1 MSKKITRRD
10 FLKIVAVGGAAGAA
24 LKLGLDSLPADEIA
38 SETRLLMGTVINI
51 KAVGLDPR
59 LAEAAINSCFA
70 RMSAHE
76 SVLSRFLPG
85 SQLSELNQVGN
96 MHDPHPALLTVLRQ
110 SQELSQQTDG
120 AFDVTIHPLLSLYQS
135 SQTLPSDEA
144 IQQALSLVDYRKLK
158 VEESVVRFEQPGMSI
173 TLDGIAK
180 GFIVDEGVAELQSF
194 GFENV
199 MVEAG
204 GDLMALGQKT
214 SASPWKIGLQA
225 PRAEMG
231 NLLATLNVENQALA
245 TSGDY
250 MQAFSDDL
258 SSHHIID
265 PRSGYSSPELASVS
279 ILAPSVMLAD
289 GLATSVMVMGESGL
303 DLIERMPHC
312 EAFTVTKSAKIMKT
326 TGFGMKAI

>member
-85 SQLSELNQVGN
+85 SQLSELNQVGT

-204 GDLMALGQKT
+204 GDLMALGQKS

>member
-24 LKLGLDSLPADEIA
+24 LKLGLDTLPADEII

-51 KAVGLDPR
+51 KAVGLDPG

-76 SVLSRFLPG
+76 NVLSRFLPG
-85 SQLSELNQVGN
+85 SQLSELNQAGVTY
-96 MHDPHPALLTVLRQ
+96 DPHPALLTVLRQ
-110 SQELSQQTDG
+110 SQKLSQQTEG

-135 SQTLPSDEA
+135 SPTLPSGDT
-144 IQQALSLVDYRKLK
+144 IQQALNLVNYRKLQ
-158 VEESVVRFEQPGMSI
+158 VEESVLRFEQPGMSI

-180 GFIVDEGVAELQSF
+180 GFIVDEGVAELQNF

-204 GDLMALGQKT
+204 GDLMALGKR
-214 SASPWKIGLQA
+214 APHAPWKIGLQA

-231 NLLATLNVENQALA
+231 NLLTALNIENQALA

-250 MQAFSDDL
+250 LQTFSPDFAN
-258 SSHHIID
+258 HHIID
-265 PRSGYSSPELASVS
+265 PRKGYSSPELASVS

-289 GLATSVMVMGESGL
+289 GLATAVMVMGKL
-303 DLIERMPHC
+303 DLVEKLPHC
-312 EAFTVTKSAKIMKT
+312 EAFAVTKNADVLKT
-326 TGFGMKAI
+326 SGFKEI